1 MHGHDVYVYKTHM
14 KNPALSVHERW
25 HGIVVASAPQI
36 LACSQCVLLEWEHDD
51 LSAPYWRWYWNDRP
65 GAFLILPHQRID
77 LEPGH
82 VTLIPPHTVF
92 GTGCAAKV
100 GHLYVHF
107 ALGLDK
113 PVTPGR
119 VFQHRPTL
127 TERGLIQRL
136 VQVAE
141 GAGEEAGPVEAAFL
155 VQALIN
161 TALAAVPQDYWAG
174 RMSDSRITQALR
186 TLGSAEVDGGNTE
199 LARAAGMNPNA
210 FIRKFVQATGHTP
223 HRYRLR
229 LRLERAAGLLREE
242 RHSIEQIAAITGFCD
257 RFHFSRLFKQVMEM
271 SPAAYRRASRAT

>member
-1 MHGHDVYVYKTHM
+1 MHRYEKYVYKTRM
-14 KNPALSVHERW
+14 KPALSVHERW
-25 HGIVVASAPQI
+25 HEIVVASAPQI

-65 GAFLILPHQRID
+65 GAFLILPHQRIK

-92 GTGCAAKV
+92 GTGCSGKV

-119 VFQHRPTL
+119 VFQHRPSS
-127 TERGLIQRL
+127 TERCLIRRL
-136 VQVAE
+136 VRVVEDATS
-141 GAGEEAGPVEAAFL
+141 EAGPMEAAFL

-161 TALAAVPQDYWAG
+161 NALASVPQDYWAG
-174 RMSDSRITQALR
+174 RMSDPRITHALR
-186 TLGSAEVDGGNTE
+186 ALGGSRADGGNAE
-199 LARAAGMNPNA
+199 LARVAGMNSNA

-223 HRYRLR
+223 QRYRLR
-229 LRLERAAGLLREE
+229 LRLERAAALLRDEVF
-242 RHSIEQIAAITGFCD
+242 SIEQIATITGFCD
-257 RFHFSRLFKQVMEM
+257 RFHFSRPFKQVMGTT
-271 SPAAYRRASRAT
+271 PAAYRRASRVS